1 MSKTILTNAFSAYKA
16 QCEATNQ
23 PIIMDE
29 FVFALVPDQDPDAPI
44 SANETLPADAHIKG
58 RFSVT
63 KKGMINPDAVVYS
76 IILGTEVGTW
86 DFNWIG
92 LVNSNTN
99 IVGAITHTKIQTK
112 EQADPENN
120 TEGDTLARNIIT
132 SYLNASNLTQIT
144 VTAEVWQLDFNNRLT
159 AIDERI
165 RIDNMD
171 MYGHASFIQDGWKAT
186 SNNGAVSLT
195 AGVAYIAGLRC
206 VNIDAM
212 PINLNGIILP
222 KTIYLEACFMGG
234 INSAWQTTTNIVIAD
249 SHPPT
254 RIENGITYYSNPIAI
269 ITSIDNITDL
279 RPIDWRTAH
288 LNVGFDPHKQY
299 LLRAE
304 AATNEDIGRKSMD
317 KKFIELP
324 QFWLGLKKSTE
335 TINAPSLNHKT
346 FKVVGDSSK
355 FTLVAFPLS
364 LGANDKIQI
373 WREGTDSIG
382 GTDPNWNDG
391 DATYFGEMSL
401 DIDASGT
408 RNCLVN
414 AYQSRLIIGGINT
427 KHATPKQAEV
437 FLRASPNGATYH
449 YRYLTRAINPD
460 VVIMTSA
467 VLPSAHR
474 PYDKTGAVSINV
486 YGSFHE
492 GMDRV
497 YSPKNKP
504 TPDAIGALTEAEA
517 NTLYLK
523 KAVETILY
531 NDSRKLLQNNALLQL
546 DASLYDEIRF
556 HSQWTVNSEGQM
568 PYLSVSTIPVVD
580 ILEAVTRS
588 GINSLFDM
596 KTATSGAFYAACSV
610 IYVANSKSLQFQTS
624 GKYYQHVGVFKV
636 VGIKR

>member
-279 RPIDWRTAH
+279 RPLDWRAVH
-288 LNVGFDPHKQY
+288 VDENRDPHKQY
-299 LLRAE
+299 LLKAN
-304 AATNEDIGRKSMD
+304 AATNDDVDNESIAEKHVN
-317 KKFIELP
+317 LP
-324 QFWLGLKKSTE
+324 QFWRVINPIKEKIKEALRVANNKWTYVQASLTAHGATKLSSAINSTSE
-335 TINAPSLNHKT
+335 VLAATPKAVK
-346 FKVVGDSSK
+346 
-355 FTLVAFPLS
+355 LVADI
-364 LGANDKIQI
+364 ANSKITKVQTVLYDNTKEI
-373 WREGTDSIG
+373 LNNGKIL
-382 GTDPNWNDG
+382 
-391 DATYFGEMSL
+391 AI
-401 DIDASGT
+401 DIKLYDELHFCTQYTLNASGT
-408 RNCLVN
+408 
-414 AYQSRLIIGGINT
+414 G
-427 KHATPKQAEV
+427 
-437 FLRASPNGATYH
+437 
-449 YRYLTRAINPD
+449 
-460 VVIMTSA
+460 VI
-467 VLPSAHR
+467 V
-474 PYDKTGAVSINV
+474 GAVDMQTADIVTDSLSGRSVV
-486 YGSFHE
+486 YYLIS
-492 GMDRV
+492 
-497 YSPKNKP
+497 
-504 TPDAIGALTEAEA
+504 EAEKS
-517 NTLYLK
+517 T
-523 KAVETILY
+523 
-531 NDSRKLLQNNALLQL
+531 KLMLI
-546 DASLYDEIRF
+546 YDVGNGFSFRQSSS
-556 HSQWTVNSEGQM
+556 SQH
-568 PYLSVSTIPVVD
+568 
-580 ILEAVTRS
+580 
-588 GINSLFDM
+588 
-596 KTATSGAFYAACSV
+596 
-610 IYVANSKSLQFQTS
+610 
-624 GKYYQHVGVFKV
+624 GKNMCGVFKI
-636 VGIKR
+636 VGIKY

>member
-1 MSKTILTNAFSAYKA
+1 MNEIKHYTIVTTRGLEKIQAKYQTDQTVNLTHMGFGGTGEYIAPNAAATVVPNQWAKVPLERHPDTGFIGGGATVSNKKEYKGHWLGSVGIYDEDDELILIAATPLVEISLDESVVASYPIDLYTVLDNASSVVVVTDTSMTYATHDELNTAIESVEKKIPLAASAEDVA
-16 QCEATNQ
+16 EGLDGEVWVS
-23 PIIMDE
+23 P
-29 FVFALVPDQDPDAPI
+29 
-44 SANETLPADAHIKG
+44 ETLKPQLDDIKG
-58 RFSVT
+58 
-63 KKGMINPDAVVYS
+63 
-76 IILGTEVGTW
+76 
-86 DFNWIG
+86 
-92 LVNSNTN
+92 
-99 IVGAITHTKIQTK
+99 AISET
-112 EQADPENN
+112 A
-120 TEGDTLARNIIT
+120 
-132 SYLNASNLTQIT
+132 NLT
-144 VTAEVWQLDFNNRLT
+144 
-159 AIDERI
+159 
-165 RIDNMD
+165 
-171 MYGHASFIQDGWKAT
+171 
-186 SNNGAVSLT
+186 
-195 AGVAYIAGLRC
+195 
-206 VNIDAM
+206 
-212 PINLNGIILP
+212 
-222 KTIYLEACFMGG
+222 
-234 INSAWQTTTNIVIAD
+234 
-249 SHPPT
+249 
-254 RIENGITYYSNPIAI
+254 
-269 ITSIDNITDL
+269 
-279 RPIDWRTAH
+279 
-288 LNVGFDPHKQY
+288 
-299 LLRAE
+299 
-304 AATNEDIGRKSMD
+304 
-317 KKFIELP
+317 
-324 QFWLGLKKSTE
+324 
-335 TINAPSLNHKT
+335 HKT

-427 KHATPKQAEV
+427 KHAIPKQAEV

-636 VGIKR
+636 VGIKH